1 MELARALPAILVTR
15 RALGE
20 DDALVERFAAARRG
34 DPDALAA
41 LYDQLAAELHGFALW
56 RSGCRAIAD
65 DAVQE
70 VFCRLAAG
78 RVLDDERVR
87 SPRAWLLAAVRR
99 AAIDIH
105 RRRRHEV
112 SFEAADFV
120 LEAAD
125 PTVKDADRVA
135 DGERARRALTT
146 LPPKLREALYL
157 RHFAGLS
164 FAEIGRVAGIPAFTA
179 ASRCRLGLERLRRAF
194 GVGGAS

>member
-1 MELARALPAILVTR
+1 MELARAVPAILAAR
-15 RALGE
+15 RALGD

-56 RSGCRAIAD
+56 RSGCRETAD

-78 RVLDDERVR
+78 RAPGSERIR

-99 AAIDIH
+99 AAIDLH
-105 RRRRHEV
+105 RRRRREV
-112 SFEAADFV
+112 TFEAADFE
-120 LEAAD
+120 LPAD
-125 PTVKDADRVA
+125 DAGRTDPARRT
-135 DGERARRALTT
+135 DGERARRALAA

-164 FAEIGRVAGIPAFTA
+164 FAEIGRVAGIPTFTA
-179 ASRCRLGLERLRRAF
+179 ASRCRLGLARLRRAF
-194 GVGGAS
+194 GVGGPS

>member
-1 MELARALPAILVTR
+1 MELVRALPAILAAR

-20 DDALVERFAAARRG
+20 DDALLDRFAAARRG

-41 LYDQLAAELHGFALW
+41 LYDELAAELHGFALW
-56 RSGCRAIAD
+56 RSGCRAAAD

-78 RVLDDERVR
+78 RAPDSEQVR

-99 AAIDIH
+99 AVIDLH
-105 RRRRHEV
+105 RRRRREV
-112 SFEAADFV
+112 AFEAADFE
-120 LEAAD
+120 LPAD
-125 PTVKDADRVA
+125 ESGREDPARRS
-135 DGERARRALTT
+135 DGEGARRALAA

-164 FAEIGRVAGIPAFTA
+164 FAEIGRVAGVPTFTA
-179 ASRCRLGLERLRRAF
+179 ASRCRLGLARLRRAF
-194 GVGGAS
+194 RVEAAT